1 MTLVD
6 TSVLVQVERKSLQAL
21 ELVGE
26 LLASGQLAVSTVT
39 AHELL
44 RSPDL
49 PDAWRAFWLDFLRAV
64 EVIDLDLDAA
74 CAAASLWADR
84 RRRDRG
90 AKLDVGDVL
99 IAGTARSRALEAVTD
114 DDGLVELIG
123 ARLVRP
129 S

>member
-6 TSVLVQVERKSLQAL
+6 TSVLVLVEKKKVQAM
-21 ELVGE
+21 ELVAE
-26 LLASGQLAVSTVT
+26 LLASGQITVSTVT

-49 PDAWRAFWLDFLRAV
+49 PDAWRDYWLDFLAAV
-64 EVIDLDLDAA
+64 DVVDLDLDAA
-74 CAAASLWADR
+74 DAAAAIWADQR
-84 RRRDRG
+84 RKDRKK
-90 AKLDVGDVL
+90 KLDVGDVL
-99 IAGTARSRALEAVTD
+99 IAGTARSLGADALTD
-114 DDGLVELIG
+114 DDGFAELVS